1 MDRSTVTEDGQSIP
15 MLDAWRAV
23 PRPLSRGERIVDL
36 WVNGLAIVAG
46 FVGVIVLMAVAIPQG
61 SPRLTVSLLVYSL
74 GLLAMLICS
83 AVYNARSAWPRND
96 LLRRLDHAAIFMM
109 IAGTYTPFL
118 AVKMDGGW
126 GRWLLLYVWAVAG
139 LGVALKLIWVKR
151 FERLSVM
158 LYLFL
163 GWTILVAIEP
173 LAASASLPAIVLLA
187 AGGILY
193 SVGVL
198 FHLWKR
204 LAYQQPIW
212 HGFVAAGAA
221 CHYAAVLD
229 VALPG
234 TFT

>member
-1 MDRSTVTEDGQSIP
+1 
-15 MLDAWRAV
+15 
-23 PRPLSRGERIVDL
+23 VDL

-61 SPRLTVSLLVYSL
+61 SLRLTVSLLVYSF
-74 GLLAMLICS
+74 GLLAMVICS
-83 AVYNARSAWPRND
+83 AVYNARSASPRND

-139 LGVALKLIWVKR
+139 LGVAVKLLR
-151 FERLSVM
+151 PYSFERLSVV

-163 GWTILVAIEP
+163 GWTILVAIDA
-173 LAASASLPAIVLLA
+173 LLQVTSLPAIVLLG

-193 SVGVL
+193 TVGVA
-198 FHLWKR
+198 FHLWER
-204 LAYQQPIW
+204 LPYQQPIW
-212 HGFVAAGAA
+212 HSFVAAGAA
-221 CHYAAVLD
+221 CHYAAVLGEI
-229 VALPG
+229 ALPG
-234 TFT
+234 TFA

>member
-1 MDRSTVTEDGQSIP
+1 
-15 MLDAWRAV
+15 
-23 PRPLSRGERIVDL
+23 VDL

-61 SPRLTVSLLVYSL
+61 SLRLTVGLFVYSL

-187 AGGILY
+187 AGRHPLQRGCAVSPL
-193 SVGVL
+193 
-198 FHLWKR
+198 
-204 LAYQQPIW
+204 
-212 HGFVAAGAA
+212 GAA
-221 CHYAAVLD
+221 RLPAADL
-229 VALPG
+229 AWFRHGRRRLPLRCG
-234 TFT
+234 PGRRPARHLHLMDQAGLLSKPLV

>member
-1 MDRSTVTEDGQSIP
+1 
-15 MLDAWRAV
+15 
-23 PRPLSRGERIVDL
+23 VDL

-61 SPRLTVSLLVYSL
+61 SPRLTVSLLVYSF

-83 AVYNARSAWPRND
+83 AVYNGGSASPRKD

-139 LGVALKLIWVKR
+139 LGVAVKLLR
-151 FERLSVM
+151 PYSFERLSVV

-163 GWTILVAIEP
+163 GWTILVAIDA
-173 LAASASLPAIVLLA
+173 LLQVTSLPAIVLLG

-193 SVGVL
+193 TVGVA
-198 FHLWKR
+198 FHLWER
-204 LAYQQPIW
+204 LPYQQPIW
-212 HGFVAAGAA
+212 HSFVAAGAA
-221 CHYAAVLD
+221 CHYAAVLGEI
-229 VALPG
+229 ALPG
-234 TFT
+234 TFA

>member
-1 MDRSTVTEDGQSIP
+1 
-15 MLDAWRAV
+15 
-23 PRPLSRGERIVDL
+23 VDL

-61 SPRLTVSLLVYSL
+61 SPRLTVSLLVYSF
-74 GLLAMLICS
+74 GLLAMVICS
-83 AVYNARSAWPRND
+83 AVYNGRSASRRKD

-139 LGVALKLIWVKR
+139 LGVAVKLLR
-151 FERLSVM
+151 PYSFERLSVV

-163 GWTILVAIEP
+163 GWTILVAIDA
-173 LAASASLPAIVLLA
+173 LLQVTSLPAIVLLG

-193 SVGVL
+193 TVGVA
-198 FHLWKR
+198 FHLWER
-204 LAYQQPIW
+204 LPYQQPIW
-212 HGFVAAGAA
+212 HSFVAAGAV
-221 CHYAAVLD
+221 CHYAAVLGEI
-229 VALPG
+229 ALPG
-234 TFT
+234 TFA